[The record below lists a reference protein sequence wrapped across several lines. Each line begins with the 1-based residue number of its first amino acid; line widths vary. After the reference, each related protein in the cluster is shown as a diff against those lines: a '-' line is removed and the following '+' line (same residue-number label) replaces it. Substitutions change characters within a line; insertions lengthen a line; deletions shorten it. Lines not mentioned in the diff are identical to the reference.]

1 MWGENPRNISQNV
14 LTVHNWRGCVHR
26 NVSQQDQG
34 IYECQINTDPKLNKR
49 VYLQIEG
56 TVGKN
61 NIFLRINLFSM

>member
-1 MWGENPRNISQNV
+1 MGESAPSRENPRNISQHV
-14 LTVHNWRGCVHR
+14 ITVHNWRGCAHR

-56 TVGKN
+56 TVGKI
-61 NIFLRINLFSM
+61 IFLKKI